1 MAINPG
7 DQVRIK
13 SAPDKI
19 GVAIRAIER
28 NGVTR
33 WEVRFPEGPVQ
44 RLPQGNLEIVSD
56 DDSIEKFIADGQF
69 GGIQTLRLAIT
80 HARLT
85 GRLADIVY
93 SMESTNTEFFPYQF
107 KPVLN
112 FLDSPV
118 DGILIADEV
127 GLGKTIEAGL
137 IWTELKARFD
147 ANRLLIVCPAVLR
160 DKWQSELEN
169 RFGIQAMIG
178 KADDLLKLLQ
188 SPQRMRTGFCFIASY
203 DGLRPPR
210 GWDDDD
216 DTAKR
221 RGHARELAA
230 YIRDKSVEDELFDC
244 VIMDEA
250 HYLRNRETQTHSLA
264 QLLRPAA
271 TSVVLLSA
279 TPIQLKSEDLFN
291 LLNVI
296 DPENFHSERIFDNVL
311 RANEPLIDFSRQLR
325 ARTLDQSTFIEK
337 VQTCRANRLLET
349 SQMLKQLEES
359 PPSDEDLQ
367 NVENSVR
374 LANRIERI
382 NLLGGVINRTRKR
395 DVHTNVVVREPSAL
409 RVELTETERTFYE
422 LVTDRVRDYCSQFD
436 LFEGFMLTIPQRQLT
451 SSIPAAVRAWRKKLP
466 QSTIDE
472 IAESIG
478 TDASLDEHL
487 ATESE
492 QGPLVSLLSSLSVTD
507 ADYQQLR
514 QEDSKFNTLSSAL
527 KTYWHSNPGGKV
539 VLFSYYRETL
549 FYLEERFLEQGIKTS
564 LLMGGMGK
572 EKKKILDDFESTNG
586 PDLLLTSEVLSEGV
600 DLQFSSMLVNF
611 DLPWNP
617 MRVEQ
622 RIGRIDRIGQKQPKI
637 LIWNLFYEDT
647 IDDRIYNRLFTRLE
661 TFTRALGDMEAI
673 LGQEIRQLQ
682 FDLLSHKLSKEQE
695 QQRID
700 QTAQAIANQR
710 ENQERLEA
718 EAAGLTAHGD
728 YVLNKAKAANEMRRF
743 IDGRSLWTYTRDAL
757 SDQFPGCKLVEKSD
771 QPLTIDISLS
781 LTAKQ
786 ELKTFLDNRRGLG
799 TTSLASPASGATTC
813 VFDNHVSFGKHG
825 YEVVNH
831 SHPLIRFLAEKMA
844 NEQHHPVVSTQID
857 SSDLELASGDYF
869 FVARRWS
876 TTGAKTEERLV
887 TRAINIQTGMP
898 IHPDDAEKLINHA
911 THKATDWPGVVSS
924 ISSSD
929 LEIAFND
936 LEDQLDRE
944 FDQYQAEMAIE
955 NSDRIEFLLNT
966 LRQKTDR
973 DIAVQQ
979 GVIDRYRASGNLKM
993 VPAAEGRI
1001 RKHRERFEIKE
1012 AELNT
1017 RRTIS
1022 SEPRDVISGVIR
1034 VQ

>member
-1 MAINPG
+1 MGISPG

-19 GVAIRAIER
+19 GVAIRPIESG
-28 NGVTR
+28 GVVR
-33 WEVRFPEGPVQ
+33 WLVRFPEGPPQ
-44 RLPQGNLEIVSD
+44 RLPQGNLEVVSD
-56 DDSIEKFIADGQF
+56 DETTESLLANGQF
-69 GGIQTLRLAIT
+69 GGIKTLRLAIT

-137 IWTELKARFD
+137 IWTELKARLD

-169 RFGIQAMIG
+169 RFGIQALIG
-178 KADDLLKLLQ
+178 KAEDLLKLLQ
-188 SPQRMRTGFCFIASY
+188 SPQRMRSGFCFIASY
-203 DGLRPPR
+203 DALRPPR
-210 GWDDDD
+210 GWDEDDD
-216 DTAKR
+216 KPKR
-221 RGHARELAA
+221 RAHARELAT
-230 YIRDKSVEDELFDC
+230 YIRDQALEEELFDC

-264 QLLRPAA
+264 QLLRPASQ
-271 TSVVLLSA
+271 SVVLLSA

-296 DPENFHSERIFDNVL
+296 DPENFHSERVFDNVL
-311 RANEPLIDFSRQLR
+311 KANEPLIDLSRQLR
-325 ARTLDQSTFIEK
+325 ARTLDESSFLEK
-337 VQTCRANRLLET
+337 IRTCRANKLLET
-349 SQMLKQLEES
+349 SQMLRQLEEQ
-359 PPSDEDLQ
+359 PPSPTELSD
-367 NVENSVR
+367 VEHSVR

-395 DVHTNVVVREPSAL
+395 DVHTNVVVREPTAL
-409 RVELTETERTFYE
+409 RVALTPTERSFYE
-422 LVTDRVRDYCSQFD
+422 LVTERVREYCSQYD

-466 QSTIDE
+466 QSTVDE
-472 IAESIG
+472 IAESVG
-478 TDASLDEHL
+478 SDATLDERL
-487 ATESE
+487 STQTEK
-492 QGPLVSLLSSLSVTD
+492 GPLVTLLSSLSVTD
-507 ADYQQLR
+507 ADYQKLKND
-514 QEDSKFNTLSSAL
+514 DSKFNELSSAL
-527 KTYWHSNPGGKV
+527 TKYWQSHLGAKV

-549 FYLEERFLEQGIKTS
+549 YYLEERFHELGLKTS

-572 EKKKILDDFESTNG
+572 EKKKILDDFESPNG
-586 PDLLLTSEVLSEGV
+586 PNLLLTSEVLSEGV
-600 DLQFSSMLVNF
+600 DLQFSSMLINF

-647 IDDRIYNRLFTRLE
+647 IDDRIYNRLFERLE

-682 FDLLSHKLSKEQE
+682 FDLLSHKLTSAQE

-743 IDGRSLWTYTRDAL
+743 IDGQSLWIYARDAL
-757 SDQFPGCKLVEKSD
+757 ADQFPGCKLVEKIPK
-771 QPLTIDISLS
+771 PLTIEITLS

-786 ELKTFLDNRRGLG
+786 ELKAFLESRRGLG
-799 TTSLASPASGATTC
+799 TTGLASASSAPTTC
-813 VFDNHVSFGKHG
+813 VFDNQVSFGKYG
-825 YEVVNH
+825 YEVINH
-831 SHPLIRFLAEKMA
+831 SHPLIRFLAMKMA
-844 NEQHHPVVSTQID
+844 NETHYPLVSTLLPCTNSAI
-857 SSDLELASGDYF
+857 ATGDYF

-887 TRAINIQTGMP
+887 TRAINIHTGERV
-898 IHPDDAEKLINHA
+898 HPDEAEKLINHA
-911 THKATDWPGVVSS
+911 TQDATDWPG
-924 ISSSD
+924 ISAAIELPKLQSAFD
-929 LEIAFND
+929 ELEHS
-936 LEDQLDRE
+936 LDIE
-944 FDQYQAEMAIE
+944 FDQYQDEMKIE

-973 DIAVQQ
+973 DIAVQTD
-979 GVIDRYRASGNLKM
+979 VIARYRASNNTRM
-993 VPAAEGRI
+993 IPAAEGRI
-1001 RKHRERFEIKE
+1001 RKHQERFELKK
-1012 AELNT
+1012 AELET
-1017 RRTIS
+1017 RRNIS

-1034 VQ
+1034 VE

>member
-1 MAINPG
+1 
-7 DQVRIK
+7 
-13 SAPDKI
+13 
-19 GVAIRAIER
+19 
-28 NGVTR
+28 
-33 WEVRFPEGPVQ
+33 
-44 RLPQGNLEIVSD
+44 
-56 DDSIEKFIADGQF
+56 
-69 GGIQTLRLAIT
+69 
-80 HARLT
+80 
-85 GRLADIVY
+85 
-93 SMESTNTEFFPYQF
+93 
-107 KPVLN
+107 
-112 FLDSPV
+112 
-118 DGILIADEV
+118 
-127 GLGKTIEAGL
+127 
-137 IWTELKARFD
+137 
-147 ANRLLIVCPAVLR
+147 
-160 DKWQSELEN
+160 
-169 RFGIQAMIG
+169 MIG

-221 RGHARELAA
+221 RGHARELAT

-296 DPENFHSERIFDNVL
+296 DPENFHSERVFDNVL

-325 ARTLDQSTFIEK
+325 ARTLDQATFIEK

-661 TFTRALGDMEAI
+661 TFTRA
-673 LGQEIRQLQ
+673 R
-682 FDLLSHKLSKEQE
+682 
-695 QQRID
+695 
-700 QTAQAIANQR
+700 
-710 ENQERLEA
+710 
-718 EAAGLTAHGD
+718 
-728 YVLNKAKAANEMRRF
+728 
-743 IDGRSLWTYTRDAL
+743 
-757 SDQFPGCKLVEKSD
+757 
-771 QPLTIDISLS
+771 
-781 LTAKQ
+781 
-786 ELKTFLDNRRGLG
+786 
-799 TTSLASPASGATTC
+799 
-813 VFDNHVSFGKHG
+813 
-825 YEVVNH
+825 
-831 SHPLIRFLAEKMA
+831 
-844 NEQHHPVVSTQID
+844 
-857 SSDLELASGDYF
+857 
-869 FVARRWS
+869 
-876 TTGAKTEERLV
+876 
-887 TRAINIQTGMP
+887 
-898 IHPDDAEKLINHA
+898 
-911 THKATDWPGVVSS
+911 
-924 ISSSD
+924 
-929 LEIAFND
+929 
-936 LEDQLDRE
+936 
-944 FDQYQAEMAIE
+944 
-955 NSDRIEFLLNT
+955 
-966 LRQKTDR
+966 
-973 DIAVQQ
+973 
-979 GVIDRYRASGNLKM
+979 
-993 VPAAEGRI
+993 
-1001 RKHRERFEIKE
+1001 
-1012 AELNT
+1012 
-1017 RRTIS
+1017 
-1022 SEPRDVISGVIR
+1022 
-1034 VQ
+1034 